1 MDPNLDPRALAQQN
15 SYLDAIRQR
24 MGMGG
29 QPSGLLGSGMAQG
42 AAQAMQMDPYRKHVQ
57 EAQAL
62 GQQPMPPEV
71 FMQQMQTQRP
81 QGRGLLG
88 L

>member
-1 MDPNLDPRALAQQN
+1 MQN
-15 SYLDAIRQR
+15 SYLDAIKQR
-24 MGMGG
+24 LGMG
-29 QPSGLLGSGMAQG
+29 QGLLGGGMVQG

-57 EAQAL
+57 ESQAL
-62 GQQPMPPEV
+62 GQAPMTVEQ
-71 FMQQMQTQRP
+71 FMQQMQPRP